1 VVDAKSRE
9 VEAGFAAG
17 AFLADHG
24 WAAVAAAEGE
34 ALSVAGGAAGNSAAR
49 FGDGFKIAI
58 CARVHKR
65 LLCYLL
71 R

>member
-1 VVDAKSRE
+1 M
-9 VEAGFAAG
+9 EAGFAAG
-17 AFLADHG
+17 AFLAVG
-24 WAAVAAAEGE
+24 NLPGNGPAPAWAIGPLPGKFRE
-34 ALSVAGGAAGNSAAR
+34 A
-49 FGDGFKIAI
+49 FKIAI